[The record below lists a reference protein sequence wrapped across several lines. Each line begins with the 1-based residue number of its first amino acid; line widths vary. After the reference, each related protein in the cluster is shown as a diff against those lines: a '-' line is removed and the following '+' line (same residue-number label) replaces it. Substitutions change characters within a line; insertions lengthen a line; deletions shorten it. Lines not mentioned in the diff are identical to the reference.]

1 MIKVGIVGGTGYT
14 GVELLRL
21 LAQHP
26 QAQVEVITSR
36 SEAGMRVDEMYPN
49 LRGHYDSLAFSVP
62 DVDTLGACDVVF
74 FATPHGVAHALA
86 GELRAAG
93 TKVIDL
99 SADFR
104 LQDATEWG
112 KWYGQP
118 HGAPELL
125 KDAVYGLPEVN
136 REKIRQARLIAVPGC
151 YPTATQLGFLPLLE
165 AGLADTTQLIADCK
179 SGVSGAGRGASVGSL
194 YSETSESMKAYAVKG
209 HRHLPEI
216 SQGLRLAALLIS
228 LYGGSQLLGP
238 WLVGASPVVQDL
250 RNTLAPPSA
259 QHWLG
264 TDVLG
269 RSALARLAHAA
280 QLSLGMALLA
290 AVSAAVP
297 GTLLGIV
304 AAWRGGRTERALLM
318 LSDSVLAIPGLLL
331 VLLVAALAPGA
342 LWALYAGLSAALW
355 VEYFRVSRAVARPV
369 LAGDA
374 VQASRLLGFGRGYV
388 LRRHLLPALA
398 PTLGTLLAFT
408 TSQAVL
414 ALAALGF
421 VGVGMQPPTPELGLM
436 MTEAMP
442 YYEEAPWLIAAPTA
456 LLVWLVAAM
465 MLLNPDR
472 ETA

>member
-1 MIKVGIVGGTGYT
+1 MLGLA
-14 GVELLRL
+14 LLSL
-21 LAQHP
+21 LA
-26 QAQVEVITSR
+26 
-36 SEAGMRVDEMYPN
+36 
-49 LRGHYDSLAFSVP
+49 L
-62 DVDTLGACDVVF
+62 
-74 FATPHGVAHALA
+74 FA
-86 GELRAAG
+86 
-93 TKVIDL
+93 
-99 SADFR
+99 
-104 LQDATEWG
+104 
-112 KWYGQP
+112 
-118 HGAPELL
+118 
-125 KDAVYGLPEVN
+125 
-136 REKIRQARLIAVPGC
+136 
-151 YPTATQLGFLPLLE
+151 
-165 AGLADTTQLIADCK
+165 
-179 SGVSGAGRGASVGSL
+179 
-194 YSETSESMKAYAVKG
+194 
-209 HRHLPEI
+209 
-216 SQGLRLAALLIS
+216 
-228 LYGGSQLLGP
+228 LLGP

-250 RNTLAPPSA
+250 RNALAPPGA

-318 LSDSVLAIPGLLL
+318 LSDSVLAIPGLLR
-331 VLLVAALAPGA
+331 VLRIAALAPGA

>member
-1 MIKVGIVGGTGYT
+1 MSAVPSTLSSPVGGLVAQPRWPLRTMLGLA
-14 GVELLRL
+14 LLSL
-21 LAQHP
+21 LA
-26 QAQVEVITSR
+26 
-36 SEAGMRVDEMYPN
+36 
-49 LRGHYDSLAFSVP
+49 L
-62 DVDTLGACDVVF
+62 
-74 FATPHGVAHALA
+74 FA
-86 GELRAAG
+86 
-93 TKVIDL
+93 
-99 SADFR
+99 
-104 LQDATEWG
+104 
-112 KWYGQP
+112 
-118 HGAPELL
+118 
-125 KDAVYGLPEVN
+125 
-136 REKIRQARLIAVPGC
+136 
-151 YPTATQLGFLPLLE
+151 
-165 AGLADTTQLIADCK
+165 
-179 SGVSGAGRGASVGSL
+179 
-194 YSETSESMKAYAVKG
+194 
-209 HRHLPEI
+209 
-216 SQGLRLAALLIS
+216 
-228 LYGGSQLLGP
+228 LLGP

-250 RNTLAPPSA
+250 RNALAPPGA

-331 VLLVAALAPGA
+331 VLLIAALAPGA

-355 VEYFRVSRAVARPV
+355 VEYFRMSRAVARPV

>member
-1 MIKVGIVGGTGYT
+1 MAQPRWP
-14 GVELLRL
+14 LRTMLGLTMLGL
-21 LAQHP
+21 LA
-26 QAQVEVITSR
+26 
-36 SEAGMRVDEMYPN
+36 
-49 LRGHYDSLAFSVP
+49 L
-62 DVDTLGACDVVF
+62 
-74 FATPHGVAHALA
+74 FA
-86 GELRAAG
+86 
-93 TKVIDL
+93 
-99 SADFR
+99 
-104 LQDATEWG
+104 
-112 KWYGQP
+112 
-118 HGAPELL
+118 
-125 KDAVYGLPEVN
+125 
-136 REKIRQARLIAVPGC
+136 
-151 YPTATQLGFLPLLE
+151 
-165 AGLADTTQLIADCK
+165 
-179 SGVSGAGRGASVGSL
+179 
-194 YSETSESMKAYAVKG
+194 
-209 HRHLPEI
+209 
-216 SQGLRLAALLIS
+216 
-228 LYGGSQLLGP
+228 LLGP

-297 GTLLGIV
+297 GTLLGIA

-374 VQASRLLGFGRGYV
+374 VQASRLLGFGRSYV

>member
-1 MIKVGIVGGTGYT
+1 MSAVPSTLSSPVGGLVAQPRWPLRTMLGLA
-14 GVELLRL
+14 LLGL
-21 LAQHP
+21 LA
-26 QAQVEVITSR
+26 
-36 SEAGMRVDEMYPN
+36 
-49 LRGHYDSLAFSVP
+49 L
-62 DVDTLGACDVVF
+62 
-74 FATPHGVAHALA
+74 FA
-86 GELRAAG
+86 
-93 TKVIDL
+93 
-99 SADFR
+99 
-104 LQDATEWG
+104 
-112 KWYGQP
+112 
-118 HGAPELL
+118 
-125 KDAVYGLPEVN
+125 
-136 REKIRQARLIAVPGC
+136 
-151 YPTATQLGFLPLLE
+151 
-165 AGLADTTQLIADCK
+165 
-179 SGVSGAGRGASVGSL
+179 
-194 YSETSESMKAYAVKG
+194 
-209 HRHLPEI
+209 
-216 SQGLRLAALLIS
+216 
-228 LYGGSQLLGP
+228 LLGP

-250 RNTLAPPSA
+250 RNTLAPPST

-297 GTLLGIV
+297 GTLLGIA

>member
-1 MIKVGIVGGTGYT
+1 MSAVPSTLSSPVGG
-14 GVELLRL
+14 L
-21 LAQHP
+21 LAHP
-26 QAQVEVITSR
+26 R
-36 SEAGMRVDEMYPN
+36 WP
-49 LRGHYDSLAFSVP
+49 LRTML
-62 DVDTLGACDVVF
+62 
-74 FATPHGVAHALA
+74 
-86 GELRAAG
+86 
-93 TKVIDL
+93 
-99 SADFR
+99 
-104 LQDATEWG
+104 
-112 KWYGQP
+112 
-118 HGAPELL
+118 
-125 KDAVYGLPEVN
+125 
-136 REKIRQARLIAVPGC
+136 
-151 YPTATQLGFLPLLE
+151 
-165 AGLADTTQLIADCK
+165 GLALL
-179 SGVSGAGRGASVGSL
+179 SL
-194 YSETSESMKAYAVKG
+194 
-209 HRHLPEI
+209 
-216 SQGLRLAALLIS
+216 LALFA
-228 LYGGSQLLGP
+228 LLGP

-250 RNTLAPPSA
+250 RNALAPPGA

-331 VLLVAALAPGA
+331 VLLIAALAPGA

>member
-1 MIKVGIVGGTGYT
+1 MSAVPSTLSSPVGGLVAQPRWPLRTMLGLA
-14 GVELLRL
+14 LLGL
-21 LAQHP
+21 LA
-26 QAQVEVITSR
+26 
-36 SEAGMRVDEMYPN
+36 
-49 LRGHYDSLAFSVP
+49 L
-62 DVDTLGACDVVF
+62 
-74 FATPHGVAHALA
+74 FA
-86 GELRAAG
+86 
-93 TKVIDL
+93 
-99 SADFR
+99 
-104 LQDATEWG
+104 
-112 KWYGQP
+112 
-118 HGAPELL
+118 
-125 KDAVYGLPEVN
+125 
-136 REKIRQARLIAVPGC
+136 
-151 YPTATQLGFLPLLE
+151 
-165 AGLADTTQLIADCK
+165 
-179 SGVSGAGRGASVGSL
+179 
-194 YSETSESMKAYAVKG
+194 
-209 HRHLPEI
+209 
-216 SQGLRLAALLIS
+216 
-228 LYGGSQLLGP
+228 LLGP

-297 GTLLGIV
+297 GTLLGIA

-331 VLLVAALAPGA
+331 VVLVAALAPGA

>member
-1 MIKVGIVGGTGYT
+1 MSAVPSTLSSPVGGLVAQPRWPLRTMLGLA
-14 GVELLRL
+14 LLGL
-21 LAQHP
+21 LA
-26 QAQVEVITSR
+26 
-36 SEAGMRVDEMYPN
+36 
-49 LRGHYDSLAFSVP
+49 L
-62 DVDTLGACDVVF
+62 
-74 FATPHGVAHALA
+74 FA
-86 GELRAAG
+86 
-93 TKVIDL
+93 
-99 SADFR
+99 
-104 LQDATEWG
+104 
-112 KWYGQP
+112 
-118 HGAPELL
+118 
-125 KDAVYGLPEVN
+125 
-136 REKIRQARLIAVPGC
+136 
-151 YPTATQLGFLPLLE
+151 
-165 AGLADTTQLIADCK
+165 
-179 SGVSGAGRGASVGSL
+179 
-194 YSETSESMKAYAVKG
+194 
-209 HRHLPEI
+209 
-216 SQGLRLAALLIS
+216 
-228 LYGGSQLLGP
+228 LLGP

-297 GTLLGIV
+297 GTLLGIA

>member
-1 MIKVGIVGGTGYT
+1 MSAVPSTLSSPVGGLVAQPRWPLRTMLGLA
-14 GVELLRL
+14 LLSL
-21 LAQHP
+21 LA
-26 QAQVEVITSR
+26 
-36 SEAGMRVDEMYPN
+36 
-49 LRGHYDSLAFSVP
+49 L
-62 DVDTLGACDVVF
+62 
-74 FATPHGVAHALA
+74 FA
-86 GELRAAG
+86 
-93 TKVIDL
+93 
-99 SADFR
+99 
-104 LQDATEWG
+104 
-112 KWYGQP
+112 
-118 HGAPELL
+118 
-125 KDAVYGLPEVN
+125 
-136 REKIRQARLIAVPGC
+136 
-151 YPTATQLGFLPLLE
+151 
-165 AGLADTTQLIADCK
+165 
-179 SGVSGAGRGASVGSL
+179 
-194 YSETSESMKAYAVKG
+194 
-209 HRHLPEI
+209 
-216 SQGLRLAALLIS
+216 
-228 LYGGSQLLGP
+228 LLGP

-250 RNTLAPPSA
+250 RNALAPPGA

-318 LSDSVLAIPGLLL
+318 LSDSVLAIPGLLR
-331 VLLVAALAPGA
+331 VLRIAALAPGA

>member
-1 MIKVGIVGGTGYT
+1 MSAVPSTLSSPVGGLVAQPRWPLRTMLGLA
-14 GVELLRL
+14 LLGL
-21 LAQHP
+21 LA
-26 QAQVEVITSR
+26 
-36 SEAGMRVDEMYPN
+36 
-49 LRGHYDSLAFSVP
+49 L
-62 DVDTLGACDVVF
+62 
-74 FATPHGVAHALA
+74 FA
-86 GELRAAG
+86 
-93 TKVIDL
+93 
-99 SADFR
+99 
-104 LQDATEWG
+104 
-112 KWYGQP
+112 
-118 HGAPELL
+118 
-125 KDAVYGLPEVN
+125 
-136 REKIRQARLIAVPGC
+136 
-151 YPTATQLGFLPLLE
+151 
-165 AGLADTTQLIADCK
+165 
-179 SGVSGAGRGASVGSL
+179 
-194 YSETSESMKAYAVKG
+194 
-209 HRHLPEI
+209 
-216 SQGLRLAALLIS
+216 
-228 LYGGSQLLGP
+228 LLGP

-297 GTLLGIV
+297 GTLLGIT